1 MKIAIVLN
9 TSWNIYNFRL
19 GLVKALLAEGHE
31 VVAIAPIDEYSS
43 KLEEAGCLFEA
54 VKMDSRGANP
64 IKDIALTYE
73 LYRIYQK
80 QRPDVIL
87 QYTIKPN
94 IYGTF
99 AASILKI
106 PVINNVCGLGTAFL
120 NKNFV
125 SRCAIALYKLAFR
138 FPKLVFFQNN
148 DDKEFFLKSK
158 IIKNT
163 KTDVLPGSGIDVNEF
178 VPKDKTFKDAPFT
191 FLLISRLIHDKGILE
206 YIDAIKVLKS
216 KGVDAKFQLLGH
228 LDTKHTRG
236 IAKELVDQ
244 WIEQGVVEYLG
255 AVEDV
260 KPFINNS
267 DCVVLPS
274 YREGTPRSLL
284 EAASSGKPIVATDVA
299 GCNNIVDHRVN
310 GFLCESKNA
319 EDLADKME
327 EMLIQDE
334 KSIKRMSDASRHIA
348 VNRFN
353 ERIVIDKYLKS
364 ISKV

>member
-19 GLVKALLAEGHE
+19 NLIKSLLEEGHE
-31 VVAIAPIDEYSS
+31 VIAVAPRDEYTP
-43 KLEEAGCLFEA
+43 KLLEVGCLYEE

-64 IKDIALTYE
+64 LKDLGLTYE
-73 LYRIYQK
+73 LYKIYK
-80 QRPDVIL
+80 RCKPDVIL

-99 AASILKI
+99 AATLLKI

-120 NKNFV
+120 NKNLV
-125 SRCAIALYKLAFR
+125 SYFAIAMYKLAFR
-138 FPKLVFFQNN
+138 FPKLVFFQNE
-148 DDKEFFLKSK
+148 DDKEFFIKLK

-163 KTDVLPGSGIDVNEF
+163 ATDILPGSGIDLKKF
-178 VPKDKTFKDAPFT
+178 VPLKNESTEPFT

-206 YIDAIKVLKS
+206 YIDAIKMLKS
-216 KGVDAKFQLLGH
+216 KGVEAKFQILGQ
-228 LDTKHTRG
+228 LDTKHSRG

-244 WIEQGVVEYLG
+244 WVEQGVVDYLG

-260 KPFINNS
+260 RPYINKS
-267 DCVVLPS
+267 SCVVLPS

-284 EAASSGKPIVATDVA
+284 EAASSGKPIVTTDVP
-299 GCNNIVDHRVN
+299 GCNSVVEANVN
-310 GFLCESKNA
+310 GFLCESKNSN
-319 EDLADKME
+319 DLADKMAD
-327 EMLIQDE
+327 MLSLDK
-334 KSIKRMSDASRHIA
+334 KSIGKMSRASRKIA
-348 VNRFN
+348 EDKFC
-353 ERIVIDKYLKS
+353 ESIVIDKYLSS